1 MAKAMSEEDASDD
14 DEALVLSNGSN
25 GSEDHSDDV
34 FSDDDAP
41 VRLEKPVASARPPR
55 TGESLSDIIADME
68 RDERSIL
75 SREETAEA
83 LLGQL
88 QDSGIKL
95 TDIFRPKDKKKIAVA
110 ARKGEDQRRSAI
122 NAQVGRQVERVRQRL
137 RGNLEMMTLARDFLA
152 LEESDALNAL
162 ENTHASN
169 KNASARLATYLL
181 LDAAVT

>member
-1 MAKAMSEEDASDD
+1 
-14 DEALVLSNGSN
+14 
-25 GSEDHSDDV
+25 
-34 FSDDDAP
+34 
-41 VRLEKPVASARPPR
+41 
-55 TGESLSDIIADME
+55 ME
-68 RDERSIL
+68 RDERSTL

-83 LLGQL
+83 LLNQL

-95 TDIFRPKDKKKIAVA
+95 TDIFRPKDKKRIAQA

-122 NAQVGRQVERVRQRL
+122 NSQVGRQVERVRQRL